1 MLSFK
6 EKQSDPRGQLLGLIE
21 ALPDEALP
29 GLLDYASYLAERNG
43 PREKVILIPEPRPR
57 PEQESVV
64 AAMKRLREVYHM
76 LDHGKMLHDCSGLMA
91 QHLMQGRPAV
101 EVIDELEVIFARHY
115 DSYAGEQG

>member
-1 MLSFK
+1 MLPFK
-6 EKQSDPRGQLLGLIE
+6 EKKSHPRDQLLALIE
-21 ALPDEALP
+21 TLPDDALP
-29 GLLDYASYLAERNG
+29 GLLDYASYLAERHG
-43 PREKVILIPEPRPR
+43 PRERAILTPESRPR

-76 LDHGKMLHDCSGLMA
+76 LDHGKMLHECSGLMA
-91 QHLMQGRPAV
+91 QHLMQGRPAA